1 MVAAPIADSRSDW
14 THRLADGVEK
24 GRAGVLD
31 EMPAIGD
38 LDSVGRRP
46 LRRQGVGAAAIACD
60 DRDAGPLPQPRFRCR
75 GFPVRQQ
82 RDRLAA
88 FEITDQRA
96 VPKIASPGPIV
107 DADHRW
113 RSRLGQA
120 ATSDCAQQC
129 VIADL
134 DLDALGQSGCGS
146 AAERNRQTEYD
157 FVEPAGSASLRR
169 KGPVQSLRERQSL
182 ARRGVAKE
190 APGADDELD
199 ASAADRQVV
208 QLAYVSAMNS
218 RSPRSVIRASTAR
231 RS

>member
-1 MVAAPIADSRSDW
+1 MVAAPIAAR
-14 THRLADGVEK
+14 
-24 GRAGVLD
+24 
-31 EMPAIGD
+31 
-38 LDSVGRRP
+38 
-46 LRRQGVGAAAIACD
+46 
-60 DRDAGPLPQPRFRCR
+60 
-75 GFPVRQQ
+75 
-82 RDRLAA
+82 
-88 FEITDQRA
+88 RA
-96 VPKIASPGPIV
+96 VAKIASPGPIV

-113 RSRLGQA
+113 RSRLGRA

-134 DLDALGQSGCGS
+134 DPDALGQSGCGS

-190 APGADDELD
+190 TPGADDELD

-208 QLAYVSAMNS
+208 QLAYLSAMNS
-218 RSPRSVIRASTAR
+218 RSPRPAIRASSAR
-231 RS
+231 RSLMSMDDHVDRAGSGHLDRFPRTISGVLPGLLSLPHRGWGGGRA